1 MAGASLADRCRRILA
16 RPRVTE
22 TWGAEAAGRLI
33 DGDPD
38 GALRAAER
46 LKTARD
52 PLVRSEGYTVLAWVH
67 LVRREYD
74 RAEAAASLSHHRR
87 VPDPLLIVAL
97 IVASGG
103 PSAGAATA
111 LANAKAVLS
120 MVGATRVLADHDKL
134 GDVRAEIGRL
144 PPKGERAAL
153 EALKVGLVASDRAT
167 DVDEVTKRL
176 SQLGA
181 TPRNDVLY
189 ASSLGVVGMTERAL
203 RYLQVAADHGF
214 VDLDL
219 VMSDPNLADARSQP
233 AFTAAHDLI
242 IANAGQAT
250 SDAGS

>member
-1 MAGASLADRCRRILA
+1 MAGASLTDRCRRILG
-16 RPRVTE
+16 RPRIAE

-97 IVASGG
+97 VVASGG

-111 LANAKAVLS
+111 LADAKAVLS

-153 EALKVGLVASDRAT
+153 ETLKVGLVASERAT

-176 SQLGA
+176 SELGA

-189 ASSLGVVGMTERAL
+189 ASSLGKVGMTELAV
-203 RYLQVAADHGF
+203 RYLQLAADRGF
-214 VDLDL
+214 ADIEM
-219 VMSDPNLADARSQP
+219 VMFDANLADARAHP
-233 AFTAAHDLI
+233 AFTAIHDRI
-242 IANAGQAT
+242 VPNARPSSGEDE
-250 SDAGS
+250 S